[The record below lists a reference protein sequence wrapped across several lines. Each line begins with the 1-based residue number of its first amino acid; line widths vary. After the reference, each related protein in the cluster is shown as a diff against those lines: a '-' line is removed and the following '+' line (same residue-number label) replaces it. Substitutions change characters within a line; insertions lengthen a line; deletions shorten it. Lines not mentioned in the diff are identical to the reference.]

1 MATTYVGL
9 DYSGVLL
16 LSADSSRNSHR
27 RESRCQDGM
36 DAVDRVCS
44 VVWGSQAALT
54 SRCTSLKAH
63 TDVTNSAASA
73 SVEPFMIGCQTG
85 VGVIGLYI
93 LHCRSRTARQ
103 L

>member
-1 MATTYVGL
+1 MATMYVGL
-9 DYSGVLL
+9 DYSGILL
-16 LSADSSRNSHR
+16 LSAGSFRNSHR
-27 RESRCQDGM
+27 RASRCQDGM
-36 DAVDRVCS
+36 DAVDR

-85 VGVIGLYI
+85 IGVIDLYI
-93 LHCRSRTARQ
+93 RHCRKKNG
-103 L
+103 